1 MLLGLA
7 GHGVPDTV
15 RPGMSSRIQEIKAYR
30 TVGYY
35 KGKEIVIQVQR
46 DFTKE
51 NKTKDFAKAIEKRE

>member
-1 MLLGLA
+1 M
-7 GHGVPDTV
+7 PDTV
-15 RPGMSSRIQEIKAYR
+15 RPGMSSRIQELKAYR

-35 KGKEIVIQVQR
+35 KGKETVIQVQR